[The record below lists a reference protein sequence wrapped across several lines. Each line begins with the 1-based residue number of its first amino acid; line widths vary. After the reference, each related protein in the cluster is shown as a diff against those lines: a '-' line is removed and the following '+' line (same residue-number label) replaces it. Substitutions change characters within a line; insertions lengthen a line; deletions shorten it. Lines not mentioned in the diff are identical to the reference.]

1 VSDSAVAFVVERLV
15 EVLLADDVLVA
26 TRFVVVALVAVT
38 LVKMAVTALRSV
50 EKRLV
55 EVIPVAEA
63 LESVVWLETV
73 KVLEVR
79 LDAVVVA
86 RSV

>member
-1 VSDSAVAFVVERLV
+1 VVASV
-15 EVLLADDVLVA
+15 EVPVA

-63 LESVVWLETV
+63 LESVV
-73 KVLEVR
+73 
-79 LDAVVVA
+79 
-86 RSV
+86 